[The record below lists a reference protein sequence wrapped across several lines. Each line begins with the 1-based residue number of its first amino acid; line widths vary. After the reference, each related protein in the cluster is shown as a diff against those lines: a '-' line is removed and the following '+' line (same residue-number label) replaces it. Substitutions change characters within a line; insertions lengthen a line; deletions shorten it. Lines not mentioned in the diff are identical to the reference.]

1 MRNRKYGAAVGSR
14 RETFGKRVASAC
26 AAGTALVM
34 LLTCENPA
42 APVAC
47 GTIPRQM
54 LHVGESATVA
64 ACFNDP
70 DGDALRYSVSSS
82 DPGVATATSA
92 GGRITIVAASPG
104 EARVSVVAA
113 DGTGRSAQQS
123 FDVLV
128 PNRPP
133 VVVREIS
140 GFVGSVGSGAIVVD
154 LSRHFSDPDG
164 EVLDYTAEF
173 DPAMVQISIDAE
185 WMTIVNIAKGTV
197 TVVVTATDPG
207 GLKVTESF
215 PVTAPNRPPLSAGTV
230 PGQTIEVGDTSR
242 VVVVPHFTDPDG
254 DALSYSVVTT
264 DTLVATSA
272 VRDSVVA
279 VTGVAKGGAIVT
291 VTATDTEGLKASL
304 SFAVT
309 VPNRGPVVVD
319 AIPALTMG
327 VGREAA
333 MELGS
338 YFGDPDGDGLAY
350 AAVAADS
357 TVVAISVDQ
366 GSVTLTAISKGESM
380 VTVTATDT
388 EGLAVAQV
396 FEVTVPNSAPAL
408 VHEIP
413 TLTMVVGAKST
424 MDLAEH
430 FADPDGDGLAYTVT
444 AADEAVAA
452 VSADGDAVTVAAVA
466 KGSTT
471 ITVIATD
478 SEGLAVT
485 HGFVVIVPNRA
496 PVGTGTL
503 PGRVMPIGVVTRVD
517 ASSFFMDPDG
527 DELTYGAVVADP
539 LVVRATADA
548 RYITLTGSAKG
559 SSLVTVTATDT
570 DGASLAR
577 DFLATVPNRG
587 PVPIEAIPEQKL
599 KVGSETTMDLAPH
612 FGDPDGDTLVYTAR
626 SYDAGVAGVVVAGDS
641 LTVLA
646 KSGGKALVMAAA
658 IDTDEVVA
666 IQHFTVKVSEKR
678 NSPPRIEKPI
688 PTQVIESNGTKSL
701 DITLH
706 FDDLDDDTLSY
717 ETASSAPHIA
727 TATVDYGMLEVE
739 GHEPGEATITVTATD
754 PDGASAVEEFGV
766 TVSLRLPD
774 NRAPEVTS
782 VLDPRTVVV
791 DALFSIDLTDYFED
805 PEGQPLSFEATSSDT
820 SVVSISV
827 SGSTVA
833 FRAGGQG
840 TATVTITAT
849 DPGGAS
855 ASEEFDVTVTESP
868 PSLPANQGPRVGSA
882 IRARTVLVD
891 AQFSVHLDDH
901 FDDPEGDSL
910 SFEAATSDSEVVSVN
925 VAGNDLA
932 VRAVGFGTATVTV
945 TARDSEG
952 RSATTRF
959 VVSVIRTGGTNQP
972 PLATVR
978 ISDRTIAP
986 GDTLSADLDDHFTD
1000 PESQTMSFVAVS
1012 ADGTVATAA
1021 VSGDTLTVVA
1031 VGGGNTTVTVTATD
1045 PGQRSATQRFVVT
1058 VTASPPANRAPTVK
1072 MTPPDRTFVRN
1083 RGYPFQPWNYFSDP
1097 DGDGL
1102 TWTATTSDA
1111 GVATLSQQ
1119 HPQSVINVR
1128 AVSEGT
1134 STITTT
1140 VTDPGG
1146 LTAEASFV
1154 FTVGNNAPLVRNQA
1168 PALTSSPGQVD
1179 SVTMNSAF
1187 EDNDGGDEL
1196 RYAASSSDTAKVAVR
1211 IRSSGLYGYYA
1222 RIVGKGI
1229 GDATVTLTATDLGG
1243 LKVSQSFVVSVDSN
1257 RPPRLKKA
1265 FPLTLLTVGD
1275 TASFVMSDYFDDP
1288 DEDDL
1293 TYTATVGFAGSA
1305 YVSGDTVYII
1315 AENVALSTAKVT
1327 AHDTGG
1333 KSTDSNHFYV
1343 LVSSASTHS
1352 LAARSRF
1359 QLTTTT
1365 EPVRPPWVLATR
1377 ESRRRPRNRRS

>member
-1 MRNRKYGAAVGSR
+1 MRNRKYGVGVGSR

-26 AAGTALVM
+26 AAGSALVM
-34 LLTCENPA
+34 LLTCESPA
-42 APVAC
+42 APLAC
-47 GTIPRQM
+47 GTIPQQM
-54 LHVGESATVA
+54 LYVGESATVA

-92 GGRITIVAASPG
+92 GGKITIVAVSPG

-133 VVVREIS
+133 VVVRGIS
-140 GFVGSVGSGAIVVD
+140 GFVGSVGPGAIVVD

-173 DPAMVQISIDAE
+173 DPAIVQISIDAE
-185 WMTIVNIAKGTV
+185 WMAIVNIAKGTV

-207 GLKVTESF
+207 GLKATESF
-215 PVTAPNRPPLSAGTV
+215 PVTAPNRPPLSAATV

-242 VVVVPHFTDPDG
+242 VVVAPHFTDPDG
-254 DALSYSVVTT
+254 DALTYSVVIT
-264 DTLVATSA
+264 DTLVATTA

-279 VTGVAKGGAIVT
+279 VTGVAKGSATVT

-338 YFGDPDGDGLAY
+338 YFGDPDGDGLAF

-357 TVVAISVDQ
+357 TVVAISLDR
-366 GSVTLTAISKGESM
+366 GSVTVTAISKGESM

-388 EGLAVAQV
+388 EGLTAAQV

-444 AADEAVAA
+444 TADEAVAV

-466 KGSTT
+466 KGNTT

-503 PGRVMPIGVVTRVD
+503 RGRVMPIGVVTRVD

-527 DELTYGAVVADP
+527 DELTYGAVVADS

-577 DFLATVPNRG
+577 DFLATVPNRA

-626 SYDAGVAGVVVAGDS
+626 SYDAGVAGVVVVGDS

-646 KSGGKALVMAAA
+646 KSGGKALVLAAA
-658 IDTDEVVA
+658 IDTEEVVA
-666 IQHFTVKVSEKR
+666 IQHFTVKVAEKR
-678 NSPPRIEKPI
+678 NNPPRIEKPI

-717 ETASSAPHIA
+717 ETTSSAPHIA

-754 PDGASAVEEFGV
+754 PDGASAAEEFGV
-766 TVSLRLPD
+766 TVSRQLPV
-774 NRAPEVTS
+774 NQAPEVTS
-782 VLDPRTVVV
+782 VLDPRTVVE
-791 DALFSIDLTDYFED
+791 DALFSIDLTDYF
-805 PEGQPLSFEATSSDT
+805 
-820 SVVSISV
+820 
-827 SGSTVA
+827 
-833 FRAGGQG
+833 
-840 TATVTITAT
+840 
-849 DPGGAS
+849 
-855 ASEEFDVTVTESP
+855 
-868 PSLPANQGPRVGSA
+868 N
-882 IRARTVLVD
+882 
-891 AQFSVHLDDH
+891 
-901 FDDPEGDSL
+901 DPEGDSL

-978 ISDRTIAP
+978 ISDRTLAP
-986 GDTLSADLDDHFTD
+986 GDTLSSDLDDHFTD
-1000 PESQTMSFVAVS
+1000 PESQTMTFVAVS
-1012 ADGTVATAA
+1012 ADASVATAT

-1072 MTPPDRTFVRN
+1072 TTPPDRTFVRN
-1083 RGYPFQPWNYFSDP
+1083 KGYPFQPWNYFSDP

-1111 GVATLSQQ
+1111 GVATLYQQ
-1119 HPQSVINVR
+1119 HPQSAINVM

-1154 FTVGNNAPLVRNQA
+1154 FTVGNTAPLVRNQA

-1179 SVTMNSAF
+1179 TVTMNSAF

-1196 RYAASSSDTAKVAVR
+1196 RYAGSSSDTAKVAVS
-1211 IRSSGLYGYYA
+1211 IQLSGLSGYYA

-1229 GDATVTLTATDLGG
+1229 GDATVTLTARDLGG
-1243 LKVSQSFVVSVDSN
+1243 LRVSQSFVVSVDSN

-1288 DEDDL
+1288 DGDDL
-1293 TYTATVGFAGSA
+1293 TYTARVGFAGSA
-1305 YVSGDTVYII
+1305 HVSGDTVYII
-1315 AENVALSTAKVT
+1315 AENVAVSTAQVT

-1333 KSTDSNHFYV
+1333 KSTDSDHFYV
-1343 LVSSASTHS
+1343 LVGPASTYS
-1352 LAARSRF
+1352 LAAPSRF

-1377 ESRRRPRNRRS
+1377 ESRRRPRNRRGWLS